1 MFFKEVNEIDLG
13 ETTIAN
19 IFIDI
24 FMPMANGLY
33 VKVYLLGYRQA
44 CDPNSNPKFDNNS
57 IAKNLNIEIQKG
69 VYMMFSGPTY
79 ETPAEVRMARIVG
92 ADAVGMS
99 TVPEV
104 IVAAHSG
111 MKVLGISCLTN
122 MAAGILD
129 QPLNHE
135 EVMETSAKVKDT
147 FTRLMNKI
155 IEII

>member
-1 MFFKEVNEIDLG
+1 
-13 ETTIAN
+13 
-19 IFIDI
+19 
-24 FMPMANGLY
+24 
-33 VKVYLLGYRQA
+33 
-44 CDPNSNPKFDNNS
+44 
-57 IAKNLNIEIQKG
+57 
-69 VYMMFSGPTY
+69 MFSGPTY
-79 ETPAEVRMARIVG
+79 ETPAEIRMARVIG

-135 EVMETSAKVKDT
+135 EVMETSAKVKET
-147 FTRLMNKI
+147 FTKLMNKI
-155 IEII
+155 IEEI